1 MALLESNLI
10 MLDVNATTSV
20 DALTQV
26 AKLLWE
32 HGVVKE
38 TYPDAIIKREISF
51 PTGLQTTTVG
61 VAIPH
66 TDPEHVNE
74 SKMAIARLNSP
85 VQFKQMGDGT
95 DVQVQ
100 LIFMLAL
107 EESHSQLT
115 MLSGLMTMFQ
125 DSNTMNELLTVS
137 DTSKIINILKNND
150 II

>member
-32 HGVVKE
+32 NGIVKE
-38 TYPDAIIKREISF
+38 TYPDAIIQREISF